1 MNGASDEVYHVYVV
15 RRLTPA
21 AEAESDDT
29 EAFELV
35 RVRADEV
42 EARIRSGAIWDGMG
56 RSPAGATSGVGWD
69 LIAARAPGGLPAAPY
84 PLGRP
89 RHQRT

>member
-29 EAFELV
+29 EAFEPV
-35 RVRADEV
+35 RLRPDEV
-42 EARIRSGAIWDGMG
+42 EARIRSGAIWG
-56 RSPAGATSGVGWD
+56 RHGDRQLVPRPGSAGD
-69 LIAARAPGGLPAAPY
+69 LIAARAPGGLPGPY